1 MPYFIQLMETRS
13 ADHLVRFWFEA
24 ESFRSTSWSRIRAH
38 SLNTVKQS
46 TLAEP
51 TTAPVSPDSPDSPYD
66 PGRAS
71 ALDEDG
77 SEDPFPSRTSSRPH
91 TPRPQDTNITGALIG
106 HRNSISSEG
115 VARPGTPQLQPTL
128 RSETP
133 TRQSASGTGTPVKG
147 QTTGGLRE
155 LLDKLMKSEY
165 WSKLI
170 SVMSLVCSC

>member
-1 MPYFIQLMETRS
+1 METRS

-91 TPRPQDTNITGALIG
+91 TPSPQDTNITGALIG

-133 TRQSASGTGTPVKG
+133 TRQSASRTGTPVKG